1 MFPYTSEGS
10 VWRRSEPGHSYSV
23 GVWSFL
29 EIGQPGGRKATLEP
43 QMQREEH
50 SGYFKYGVLPI
61 SISVWFPLPKMRIPL
76 LLVLFHKTLLAG
88 TGKQWGLQPYRL
100 QGQTALSVCQA
111 SWVCTVQRQSASV
124 AEFICRDCTPYCLYS
139 LHKQPPAVPQVV
151 LVIKS
156 VFQLFFL
163 PHSSPNTSILMQPQS
178 NLLEF
183 ARPQRRWWGH
193 IPSCT
198 AVPT

>member
-10 VWRRSEPGHSYSV
+10 VWKRSEPGHSYSV

-29 EIGQPGGRKATLEP
+29 EIGQPGRRKATLEP

-88 TGKQWGLQPYRL
+88 TGKQWGLQP
-100 QGQTALSVCQA
+100 QTARPNSTKCASGKAACALSRDRVLLLLSSSAEIAHLTVSTVCI
-111 SWVCTVQRQSASV
+111 S
-124 AEFICRDCTPYCLYS
+124 S
-139 LHKQPPAVPQVV
+139 LQQFPK
-151 LVIKS
+151 
-156 VFQLFFL
+156 
-163 PHSSPNTSILMQPQS
+163 
-178 NLLEF
+178 
-183 ARPQRRWWGH
+183 WCW
-193 IPSCT
+193 
-198 AVPT
+198 